1 MSQFILNRRK
11 LLQGG
16 AALGVIGVAGA
27 LPFKAALAADGLT
40 IGIVYVGPRDD
51 FGWNQAHAVAA
62 EALKGI
68 PGVKVVEEEKVPE
81 TDAVSKTMES
91 MIQLDGANLIFATS
105 FGYYSPFV
113 VDAAKKY
120 PDVQFRHAAPLWKE
134 GDPKNAGSYFGYL
147 DQAHYINGVAAGLS
161 TKSNKIGFV
170 AAKPISSVLSNINS
184 VLLGAKKTNPNA
196 TVQVI
201 FTGDWSLPV
210 REAEATNALVDA
222 GCDIITCHVD
232 SPKVVIET
240 AEGRGVKTLGHNASQ
255 APLAPKGFITGAEY
269 KWITIYSQYAKTLTD
284 GGALP
289 NMLSGGYDL
298 DFVQN
303 TPYGAGASEEAKAA
317 AEAAKA
323 DLKAKKPYYVGPLK
337 DNTGKEVIAAGASHA
352 PYDTWIDGINFLAE
366 GVVGSIT

>member
-1 MSQFILNRRK
+1 MSFVISRRS
-11 LLQGG
+11 LLKGS
-16 AALGVIGVAGA
+16 ALGAVGLATGLV
-27 LPFKAALAADGLT
+27 LPRRALAADLT

-62 EALKGI
+62 EALKSV
-68 PGVKVVEEEKVPE
+68 PGVTVVEEEKVPE

-91 MIQLDGANLIFATS
+91 MIQLDGAGLLFATS

-134 GDPKNAGSYFGYL
+134 GDPPNAGGYFGYL
-147 DQAHYINGVAAGLS
+147 DQAHYIDGVAAGLS

-201 FTGDWSLPV
+201 FTGEWSLPV

-222 GCDIITCHVD
+222 GCDVITCHVD

-255 APLAPKGFITGAEY
+255 APLAPKGFVTGAEY
-269 KWITIYSQYAKTLTD
+269 KWETIYKSYAKTLSE
-284 GGALP
+284 GGTLP
-289 NMLSGGYDL
+289 NMLSGGYDV

-303 TPYGAGASEEAKAA
+303 TPYGAGASDEAKAA

-323 DLKAKKPYYVGPLK
+323 EIKAKKPYYVGPLK
-337 DNTGKEVIAAGASHA
+337 DNTGKEVIAAGAAYA
-352 PYDTWIDGINFLAE
+352 PYDPWIDGINFLAE